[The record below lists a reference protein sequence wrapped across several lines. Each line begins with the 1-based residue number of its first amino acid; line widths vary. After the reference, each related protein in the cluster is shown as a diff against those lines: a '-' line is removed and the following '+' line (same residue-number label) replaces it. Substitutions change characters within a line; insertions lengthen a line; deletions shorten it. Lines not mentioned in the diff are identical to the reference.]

1 MDAHA
6 LVSFACEETSS
17 RGPLKSFTNQSK
29 ALTFRKKFLCSTL
42 EKAPSALTLPHSLIS
57 RLGLSPLACH
67 LFGRKWHVLARSL
80 PGPWP
85 EIGIAIKCLRNTR
98 ETTPCSLIN
107 SEMISTPGSTTR
119 SSHSSHR
126 RVKAPPVHAI
136 PSSTEMNEYFA
147 AEQRR
152 QQQAFID
159 KYNFDPVNDCPLP
172 GRFEWVKLD

>member
-67 LFGRKWHVLARSL
+67 LFGRKWHVLA
-80 PGPWP
+80 
-85 EIGIAIKCLRNTR
+85 RNTR